1 MTAREIDDEVA
12 EGQLIRLR
20 RKRMSDAENDYRW
33 RCDPEMARFDA
44 AAPLRAPFNDF
55 LVTYR
60 EDVTYPSPFRR
71 VYAIETLD
79 GTHIGNVMYYNIDD
93 ARGEAELGITIG
105 DRRFWGTGYGRDAVR
120 TFVRF
125 LFQHVH
131 MRRIYLNT
139 LDWNVRAQRSFA
151 AAGFVQYGTSK
162 RGMHSFV
169 SMEILREWLAD
180 ELERPA
186 D

>member
-1 MTAREIDDEVA
+1 VTAREIDDEVA

-71 VYAIETLD
+71 VYAIEALD

-120 TFVRF
+120 T
-125 LFQHVH
+125 FQHVH

-180 ELERPA
+180 ELERPS